1 LGAFREKAGLRQ
13 SVEEC
18 RRIGALAMKHTPVLS
33 GKAVAD
39 WRLSI
44 DKPIAVALPSRINQL
59 LLNVPDYRLSAFGGR
74 TLVGCV
80 GAPRCFLGP
89 EGRGRAAQMLATVS
103 SSGRCFCGNISGDSS
118 LLLVCARTYEVS
130 HVIPDCRIGIG

>member
-1 LGAFREKAGLRQ
+1 MPSKRCLRTLALSLRPYCGRIVLGAFREKAGLRQ

-18 RRIGALAMKHTPVLS
+18 RRIGAVAMKHAPVLS

-44 DKPIAVALPSRINQL
+44 E
-59 LLNVPDYRLSAFGGR
+59 DYRLSAFGGR

-80 GAPRCFLGP
+80 GAPRCSLGQRGE
-89 EGRGRAAQMLATVS
+89 EG
-103 SSGRCFCGNISGDSS
+103 
-118 LLLVCARTYEVS
+118 LLKCPLW
-130 HVIPDCRIGIG
+130 